1 MVEMNY
7 NMMIKKLIFIMVFV
21 LVSAVVFAQQNTL
34 TVSIT
39 GIKSIKGN
47 VYVYLYTSEEGFP
60 IKISK
65 ANSFKKAKVISNSV
79 TVYFKNLKP
88 GIYAVSVYQD
98 IDTNGKINQNFLGI
112 PKEPVGVSNNAE
124 GFIGPP
130 KYEDAKFN
138 LDSNKVIEIK
148 LNKE

>member
-1 MVEMNY
+1 
-7 NMMIKKLIFIMVFV
+7 MMMKKIVFIMVFV

-34 TVSIT
+34 TVNIT
-39 GIKSIKGN
+39 GINSIKGN

-79 TVYFKNLKP
+79 TVYLKNLKP
-88 GIYAVSVYQD
+88 GTYAVSVYQD

-112 PKEPVGVSNNAE
+112 PREPVGVSNNVK
-124 GFIGPP
+124 GFMGPP
-130 KYEDAKFN
+130 KYEDAKFY
-138 LDSNKVIEIK
+138 LDTSKSIEIK
-148 LNKE
+148 LNEE

>member
-1 MVEMNY
+1 
-7 NMMIKKLIFIMVFV
+7 MVFV
-21 LVSAVVFAQQNTL
+21 LVSVVVFAQQNTL
-34 TVSIT
+34 TVNIT

-79 TVYFKNLKP
+79 TVYLKNLKP
-88 GIYAVSVYQD
+88 GTYAVSVYQD

-112 PKEPVGVSNNAE
+112 PKEPVGVSNNVE
-124 GFIGPP
+124 SFMGPP
-130 KYEDAKFN
+130 KYEDAKFSLN
-138 LDSNKVIEIK
+138 TNKSINIILSK
-148 LNKE
+148 Q

>member
-1 MVEMNY
+1 M
-7 NMMIKKLIFIMVFV
+7 KKIIFLTILVF
-21 LVSAVVFAQQNTL
+21 SCAIGFAQNNSL
-34 TVSIT
+34 TVNIT
-39 GIKSIKGN
+39 GINSIKGDI
-47 VYVYLYTSEEGFP
+47 YVYLYTSEEGFP
-60 IKISK
+60 IEISK
-65 ANSFKKAKVISNSV
+65 ANRLKKTKVITKRM

-88 GIYAVSVYQD
+88 GTYAVSVYQD

-124 GFIGPP
+124 GFMGPP

-138 LDSNKVIEIK
+138 LDSNKTIEIK

>member
-1 MVEMNY
+1 
-7 NMMIKKLIFIMVFV
+7 MMKKILFIMISVMV
-21 LVSAVVFAQQNTL
+21 NTVVFAQQNTL
-34 TVSIT
+34 TVNIT
-39 GIKSIKGN
+39 GINNINGN

-60 IKISK
+60 IEISK
-65 ANSFKKAKVISNSV
+65 ANNFKKAEVISNNV
-79 TVYFKNLKP
+79 TVFFKNLKP

-98 IDTNGKINQNFLGI
+98 IDANGKINKNFLGI

-124 GFIGPP
+124 GFMGPP

-138 LDSNKVIEIK
+138 LNSNKTIEIK

>member
-1 MVEMNY
+1 
-7 NMMIKKLIFIMVFV
+7 MMMKKIVFIMVFV

-34 TVSIT
+34 TVNIT
-39 GIKSIKGN
+39 GINSIKGN

-79 TVYFKNLKP
+79 TVYLKNLKP
-88 GIYAVSVYQD
+88 GTYAVSVYQD

-112 PKEPVGVSNNAE
+112 PKEPVGVSNNVK
-124 GFIGPP
+124 GFMGPP
-130 KYEDAKFN
+130 KYEDAKFY
-138 LDSNKVIEIK
+138 LDTSKSIEIK
-148 LNKE
+148 LNEE

>member
-1 MVEMNY
+1 
-7 NMMIKKLIFIMVFV
+7 MMMKKIISIMVFV
-21 LVSAVVFAQQNTL
+21 MVSVVVFAQQNTL
-34 TVSIT
+34 TVNTT
-39 GIKSIKGN
+39 GINSIKGN

-60 IKISK
+60 IEVSK
-65 ANSFKKAKVISNSV
+65 ANRFKKAEVVSNSV
-79 TVYFKNLKP
+79 TVIFENLKP

-98 IDTNGKINQNFLGI
+98 IDANGKINKNFLGI

-124 GFIGPP
+124 GVMGPP

-138 LDSNKVIEIK
+138 LNSNKTIEIK

>member
-1 MVEMNY
+1 
-7 NMMIKKLIFIMVFV
+7 MVFV

-34 TVSIT
+34 TVNIT
-39 GIKSIKGN
+39 GINSIKGN

-79 TVYFKNLKP
+79 TVYLKNLKP
-88 GIYAVSVYQD
+88 GTYAVSVYQD

-124 GFIGPP
+124 GFMGPP
-130 KYEDAKFN
+130 KYEDAKFY
-138 LDSNKVIEIK
+138 LDTSKSIEIK
-148 LNKE
+148 LNEE

>member
-1 MVEMNY
+1 MKRIV
-7 NMMIKKLIFIMVFV
+7 FIIVFV

-34 TVSIT
+34 TVNIT
-39 GIKSIKGN
+39 GIKSIKGDI
-47 VYVYLYTSEEGFP
+47 YVYLYTSEDGFP

-65 ANSFKKAKVISNSV
+65 ANGFKKAKVISISV
-79 TVYFKNLKP
+79 TVYFKNLKQ
-88 GIYAVSVYQD
+88 GTYAVSVYQD

-124 GFIGPP
+124 GFMGPP

-138 LDSNKVIEIK
+138 LDSNKTVEIK

>member
-1 MVEMNY
+1 
-7 NMMIKKLIFIMVFV
+7 MMIKKIFIMVFV
-21 LVSAVVFAQQNTL
+21 LGSTVVFAQQNAL
-34 TVSIT
+34 TVNIT
-39 GIKSIKGN
+39 GINSIKGN

-88 GIYAVSVYQD
+88 GTYAVSVYQD

-112 PKEPVGVSNNAE
+112 PKEPVSVSNNAK
-124 GFIGPP
+124 GFMGPP
-130 KYEDAKFN
+130 KYEDAKFY
-138 LDSNKVIEIK
+138 LDISKSIEIK
-148 LNKE
+148 LSEQ